1 MSHIPQ
7 ILDGRIARAE
17 LKKALIERV
26 AIFAS
31 ADNSTRPRLVIIQ
44 VGNRDDSNY
53 YIREKRKFAA
63 EIGVDETH
71 LQFPED
77 VTEDELLR
85 AIDTANKDA
94 GVQGIIVQLPLP
106 VSIDKDIILGAIL
119 PNKDVDGLGAVNIQK
134 WLEAREDAIL
144 PATVRGVR
152 ELLQFYNI
160 PLVGKHVVM
169 VGRSSLVGKPMAAM
183 CLGENATVTICHSKT
198 LDTASYT
205 KEADILIVAIGKPNH
220 IDASYVRKGQ
230 VVIDVG
236 ITSVEGKLIGDVDF
250 DSVKDIVGAI
260 TPVPGGVG
268 QMTVLALFEN
278 LIDATVGKVDVVE

>member
-26 AIFAS
+26 S
-31 ADNSTRPRLVIIQ
+31 RYSGSDNSKRPRLVIIQ

-53 YIREKRKFAA
+53 YIRAKKKFAA
-63 EIGVDETH
+63 EIGVDEKH
-71 LQFPED
+71 LQFGDD
-77 VTEDELLR
+77 VTQDELLR
-85 AIDTANKDA
+85 VIETANNDV

-106 VSIDKDIILGAIL
+106 VSINKDAVLAAIA
-119 PNKDVDGLGAVNIQK
+119 PKKDVDGLGAVNVSK

-144 PATVRGVR
+144 PATIRGVR

-160 PLVGKHVVM
+160 PLAGKHVVM
-169 VGRSSLVGKPMAAM
+169 MGRSSLVGKPMAAM
-183 CLGENATVTICHSKT
+183 CLGENATVTVCHSKT
-198 LDTASYT
+198 LDTAKYT

-230 VVIDVG
+230 IVIDVG
-236 ITSVEGKLIGDVDF
+236 ITSVEGKLVGDVDF
-250 DSVKDIVGAI
+250 DSVKGIVEAI

-278 LIDATVGKVDVVE
+278 LIDAVLGKADMVE